1 MNTQVFKCPGCGGDV
16 FGTPWEAAT
25 SLECP
30 TCKHC
35 FVPAPE
41 KRAPN
46 PFALSPIHM
55 LARLLIIVGVLVAF
69 LLFVT
74 RGASESM
81 GMDVGSVGLMFGLCL
96 FAILIGT
103 ILLVVDRLDRIAQ
116 ITRQAEV
123 ERLEEKVERLN
134 KLAEGGDWRK

>member
-1 MNTQVFKCPGCGGDV
+1 
-16 FGTPWEAAT
+16 
-25 SLECP
+25 
-30 TCKHC
+30 
-35 FVPAPE
+35 
-41 KRAPN
+41 
-46 PFALSPIHM
+46 
-55 LARLLIIVGVLVAF
+55 
-69 LLFVT
+69 
-74 RGASESM
+74 
-81 GMDVGSVGLMFGLCL
+81 MDVGSVGLMFGLCL